1 MERDTQRDPAVFRM
15 FLSTREEAR
24 ACGVV
29 VGSPEVLVSITRQ
42 RYFSPESLCHPS
54 WQRNA
59 FRLQVHC
66 CHPLPAEINPLAQ
79 HSRGVR
85 ARCPASLAVPITYN
99 VTSTYN
105 SRLPSLALSVA
116 HSGGRSAFI
125 VVLILVQGGHR
136 REDCASHLP
145 CHLALR
151 YVIISREERE
161 QNLMA
166 FQHSERIYFR
176 ACRDICPGEKL
187 RVWYSED
194 YMKRLHSMSQET
206 IHRNLTS
213 GESPPF
219 PPSPP
224 IPVGCRARW
233 TECGGGDAR
242 AVRGELPS

>member
-1 MERDTQRDPAVFRM
+1 MEWWWGVQRSLFPSPGKDISALRVCVTLPGREAPSGCRYIVVIPCQQKSTPW
-15 FLSTREEAR
+15 LSIP
-24 ACGVV
+24 GV
-29 VGSPEVLVSITRQ
+29 SVLVVPHPWQSPSLTTLPVLITPGFPVWPCR
-42 RYFSPESLCHPS
+42 
-54 WQRNA
+54 W
-59 FRLQVHC
+59 
-66 CHPLPAEINPLAQ
+66 LALE
-79 HSRGVR
+79 V
-85 ARCPASLAVPITYN
+85 V
-99 VTSTYN
+99 
-105 SRLPSLALSVA
+105 LPSSWFSFLCK
-116 HSGGRSAFI
+116 
-125 VVLILVQGGHR
+125 GGHR

-233 TECGGGDAR
+233 TECGGGDVR
-242 AVRGELPS
+242 AARGELPS